1 MHMQA
6 RQTRHETFVFPLVVR
21 RLHNP
26 DQITFL
32 PVRALWEFLD
42 EKKIKNKS
50 RRRWLALA

>member
-1 MHMQA
+1 MCMQA

-42 EKKIKNKS
+42 DEKQKIKAVAEGLL
-50 RRRWLALA
+50 LA